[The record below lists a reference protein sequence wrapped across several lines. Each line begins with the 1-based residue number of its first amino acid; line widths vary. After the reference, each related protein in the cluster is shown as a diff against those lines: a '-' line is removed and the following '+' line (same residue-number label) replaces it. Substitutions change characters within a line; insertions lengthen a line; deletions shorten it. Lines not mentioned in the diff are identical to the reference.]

1 MDGCGGWPASAE
13 CHDARHTDSAD
24 PSKVRT
30 ALCDHTALRGEGL
43 VHTGHAG
50 DLNSKEVQG
59 CGANTAMR
67 YDAFG
72 DNRTSFRELERKT
85 PIFYGREVQKI
96 SNASY

>member
-1 MDGCGGWPASAE
+1 MTRGTPTVPTRARCTPPSAI
-13 CHDARHTDSAD
+13 T
-24 PSKVRT
+24 
-30 ALCDHTALRGEGL
+30 TALRGEGL